1 MTYHGSICDINL
13 PKAPSRKISNKK
25 ANYARGLKYYKFK
38 PNTLLFLEDALAL
51 DKEIKS
57 LEGVKN
63 PLYVQKKVILQMQL
77 RAVLDKLCPKFLI
90 RTQKK
95 RDLELA
101 IRLYK
106 ALMIRDTVGLR
117 KKYFDIIASR

>member
-1 MTYHGSICDINL
+1 MYRGSLCDINL
-13 PKAPSRKISNKK
+13 PIKSPSRKKASKK
-25 ANYARGLKYYKFK
+25 ANYQRGLIYFKFP

-106 ALMIRDTVGLR
+106 AIQARDTLGLR